1 MHLPAASQNP
11 PAWRPRRVRAGS
23 WTITALS
30 DGFLR
35 LDGGSMWGI
44 VPAALWRA
52 WTPPDEDNTILL
64 ALRPFLA
71 ERDGVKVV
79 VEPGVGDRWSPHLAE
94 IYGLVRRPTLL
105 QSLAAVGIDAAQ
117 ITHVVGTHAHWDHV
131 GAWVVERDGQLA
143 PAFPRARHF
152 LPRIELD
159 VAKRPGHARSGS
171 YRAED
176 VEPIERAGILE
187 LVAGTA
193 EILPGLV
200 MHVLGG
206 HSDGVSVV
214 TFDAERDDGAI
225 FWSDVV
231 PTAHHV
237 QPPYIMAYD
246 LDVVK
251 SYDVR
256 SEWLAR
262 AAERGWTGLF
272 YHDVDHAFGRLRR
285 EGKRYAVDVVEGA

>member
-1 MHLPAASQNP
+1 
-11 PAWRPRRVRAGS
+11 VR
-23 WTITALS
+23 TPTL
-30 DGFLR
+30 F
-35 LDGGSMWGI
+35 
-44 VPAALWRA
+44 AALRA
-52 WTPPDEDNTILL
+52 S
-64 ALRPFLA
+64 
-71 ERDGVKVV
+71 G
-79 VEPGVGDRWSPHLAE
+79 VEPEQV
-94 IYGLVRRPTLL
+94 
-105 QSLAAVGIDAAQ
+105 
-117 ITHVVGTHAHWDHV
+117 THVIGTHAHWDHV
-131 GAWVVERDGQLA
+131 GAWVVERGGKLE
-143 PAFPRARHF
+143 PAFPRAKHF
-152 LPRIELD
+152 LPRIEFD

-176 VEPIERAGILE
+176 VEPIERAGNLE
-187 LVAGTA
+187 LLAGST

-200 MHVLGG
+200 LHVLGG

-214 TFDAERDDGAI
+214 TFDADARDGAI

-246 LDVVK
+246 LDVVR

-262 AAERGWTGLF
+262 AAERRWTGLF